1 MSTLLII
8 MLGIGLSLLVVYS
21 VLLIVWF
28 IQDYQEAEKANKKFW
43 DENDYYL

>member
-8 MLGIGLSLLVVYS
+8 MISIGLSLAFVYS
-21 VLLIVWF
+21 VLFIVRF
-28 IQDYQEAEKANKKFW
+28 IRDWNEAEKANKKFW

>member
-21 VLLIVWF
+21 VLLIFWF
-28 IQDYQEAEKANKKFW
+28 VQDYNEAEKANKKFW
-43 DENDYYL
+43 NENDYYL

>member
-1 MSTLLII
+1 
-8 MLGIGLSLLVVYS
+8 MLGIGLSFLVVYS

-28 IQDYQEAEKANKKFW
+28 IQDYKEAEKANKKFW

>member
-28 IQDYQEAEKANKKFW
+28 VQDYKEAEKANKKFW

>member
-21 VLLIVWF
+21 VLFIVRF
-28 IQDYQEAEKANKKFW
+28 IRDWNEAEKANKKFL

>member
-1 MSTLLII
+1 MTKLLII
-8 MLGIGLSLLVVYS
+8 MLGIGLSFLVVYS

-28 IQDYQEAEKANKKFW
+28 IQDYKEAEKANKKFW

>member
-1 MSTLLII
+1 MTKLLII

-21 VLLIVWF
+21 VLLLVWF
-28 IQDYQEAEKANKKFW
+28 IQDYKEAEKANKNFW

>member
-8 MLGIGLSLLVVYS
+8 MLSIGLSLLVVYS

>member
-1 MSTLLII
+1 MTKLLII
-8 MLGIGLSLLVVYS
+8 MLGIGLSFLVVYS

-28 IQDYQEAEKANKKFW
+28 IQDYKEAEKENKKFW

>member
-28 IQDYQEAEKANKKFW
+28 VQDYQEAEKANKKFW

>member
-8 MLGIGLSLLVVYS
+8 MLGIGLSLFVVYS

-28 IQDYQEAEKANKKFW
+28 VQDYQEAEKANKKFY

>member
-1 MSTLLII
+1 MTKLLII
-8 MLGIGLSLLVVYS
+8 MLGIGLSLLLVYS

-28 IQDYQEAEKANKKFW
+28 IQDYKEAEKANKKFW

>member
-28 IQDYQEAEKANKKFW
+28 VQDYSEAEKANKKFW

>member
-8 MLGIGLSLLVVYS
+8 MLGIGLSLLVVCS
-21 VLLIVWF
+21 VLFIVRF
-28 IQDYQEAEKANKKFW
+28 IRDWNEAEKANKKFW

>member
-1 MSTLLII
+1 MTKLLII

-28 IQDYQEAEKANKKFW
+28 IQDYKEAEKANKKFW